1 MVLILPTTPGR
12 DESMGV
18 DLGFR
23 RTLRRSLGKIS
34 TKGESCT
41 VVFPFPLRLGRSRTR
56 VKEEDGFW

>member
-1 MVLILPTTPGR
+1 
-12 DESMGV
+12 MGV